1 PPWAG
6 SFIPYSPLS
15 AFNGQNPNGTWTLN
29 VADLAASNTGTVRR
43 YSLIITGYVCNAPL
57 PTPGA
62 APDGGAVPGTEL
74 AVTRNGADL
83 TLTWG
88 ASCNAS
94 GVDYAIYQ
102 GTLGSYY
109 SHASKFCTTQ
119 GLLTKTFAAEPGSQ
133 DFLIVPLTA

>member
-1 PPWAG
+1 
-6 SFIPYSPLS
+6 
-15 AFNGQNPNGTWTLN
+15 
-29 VADLAASNTGTVRR
+29 
-43 YSLIITGYVCNAPL
+43 
-57 PTPGA
+57 
-62 APDGGAVPGTEL
+62 
-74 AVTRNGADL
+74 TRNGADL

-119 GLLTKTFAAEPGSQ
+119 GLLTKTFAADPGSQ
-133 DFLIVPLTA
+133 YFLIVPLTADREGSYGANSSSVQRPVGSGACKTRTLGGCP